1 MSREKKPLTAE
12 QALLRMADLC
22 ARSEQCP
29 YDIARKLRAKN
40 MPEQE
45 VQSVIDELKRR
56 GFVDE
61 RRFAASFARD
71 KVRFAGWG
79 RLKIRTAL
87 AARRIP
93 TQAIS
98 EAMEAIEPD
107 DYRQALLR
115 AARAKAASLNLSDYD
130 DRSKLCRHLLSRGFE
145 PTIVTR
151 LLEKIR
157 PR

>member
-1 MSREKKPLTAE
+1 MSKEKKPLTAE

-29 YDIARKLRAKN
+29 YDIAKKMRAKALS
-40 MPEQE
+40 EADIHK
-45 VQSVIDELKRR
+45 VIDELRR
-56 GFVDE
+56 RRFIDE

-93 TQAIS
+93 QDAVAA
-98 EAMEAIEPD
+98 AMESIEPA
-107 DYRQALLR
+107 DYRDALIR
-115 AARAKAASLNLSDYD
+115 AARAKASALNLKNYD
-130 DRSKLCRHLLSRGFE
+130 DRARLCRHLLSRGFE
-145 PTIVTR
+145 PALVTR
-151 LLEKIR
+151 LMDKIGGL
-157 PR
+157 